1 MNRLAGLTLAIAIT
15 TAGPAAAGVF
25 VAAANS
31 GTTDLGL
38 FAAGDWLITGSGL
51 ADFTTNVG
59 QLQFNPDGTLA
70 QPAGAPYQDYP
81 AGGSTTG
88 DGGYG
93 AGGTLIFLG
102 ALMGSFAPQ
111 GPFGNF
117 PPAVPPPDGTYFTI
131 GYSKVV
137 TLAAAG
143 HIYAQINDTFYSN
156 NLGGYTVEV
165 TRVVANGVPE
175 PATWAMMLLGFF
187 SLGSALRLRMQIAK
201 AAA

>member
-15 TAGPAAAGVF
+15 AAGPAAAGVF
-25 VAAANS
+25 ISATNS

-38 FAAGDWLITGSGL
+38 FAAGDWRITASGL
-51 ADFTTNVG
+51 ADFTGNVG

-70 QPAGAPYQDYP
+70 QAPQAPFQSYP
-81 AGGSTTG
+81 LTG
-88 DGGYG
+88 TASYDGFFG
-93 AGGTLIFLG
+93 AGGTQIFLG

-165 TRVVANGVPE
+165 ARVVANAVPE

-187 SLGSALRLRMQIAK
+187 TLGSALRLRHRGPLP
-201 AAA
+201 AA